1 MCVKTKYDLKKATS
15 ILLIALLTVPA
26 IKSFVIFTDFQL
38 NRVAITEAFCENIE
52 TDDNCKGTCHL
63 VKEIK
68 KENPEKKDSPFTPS
82 DNTKI
87 ELLFFEASTSINFN
101 LFSLNASNE
110 VHINQDF
117 DAHLKD
123 VFHPPKSSVHC

>member
-1 MCVKTKYDLKKATS
+1 MNKIIS
-15 ILLIALLTVPA
+15 ILLISLLTIPA
-26 IKSFVIFTDFQL
+26 IRSFVIFTDFQL
-38 NRVAITEAFCENIE
+38 NRVAITEALCENIE

-68 KENPEKKDSPFTPS
+68 KEIPENKKSPFAPS

-87 ELLFFEASTSINFN
+87 ELLFFESENSFDFNSLFLKASIEN
-101 LFSLNASNE
+101 LVIQE
-110 VHINQDF
+110 F